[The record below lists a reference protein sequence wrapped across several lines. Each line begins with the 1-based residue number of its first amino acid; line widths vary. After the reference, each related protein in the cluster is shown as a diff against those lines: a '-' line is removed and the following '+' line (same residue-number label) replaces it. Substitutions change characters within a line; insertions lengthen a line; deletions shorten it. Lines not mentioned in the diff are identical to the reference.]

1 MRHLSARITS
11 STGRPAGERGPVVVQ
26 WVQAQTLFSPELP
39 TWPPPLLQSRRGNGH
54 PGANLTDSDY
64 GLLRCRPAH
73 SGSLHPHGEPDDSI
87 SEYTGVA
94 LSVVQQAPVPHQRSP
109 LGRGDDLAPWSD
121 AVLPRHG
128 FSLRSSGFP
137 GTEADEA
144 GLPRQLLVVLWVVVL

>member
-11 STGRPAGERGPVVVQ
+11 SKGRAAGERGPVVVQ

-73 SGSLHPHGEPDDSI
+73 SGSLHPPGEPDDFI
-87 SEYTGVA
+87 SEYTGVVRCIRDRDGKVFRVGKVKA
-94 LSVVQQAPVPHQRSP
+94 YRIHA
-109 LGRGDDLAPWSD
+109 DLADQSGESVFDVCD
-121 AVLPRHG
+121 AHSQELNEVY
-128 FSLRSSGFP
+128 
-137 GTEADEA
+137 
-144 GLPRQLLVVLWVVVL
+144 